1 MSVDRN
7 GDVKAHRGAIQH
19 GAITNHNAH
28 RGRRVGR
35 KVEEV
40 SQAGLEEVVNAFAIH
55 QNHNT
60 MVSNSVVDAKRLRQG
75 HF

>member
-1 MSVDRN
+1 MSLDRN

-28 RGRRVGR
+28 HGRRGGR

-40 SQAGLEEVVNAFAIH
+40 SQAGLEEVVSDSA
-55 QNHNT
+55 
-60 MVSNSVVDAKRLRQG
+60 VDAKRLRQG

>member
-1 MSVDRN
+1 MSLDRN
-7 GDVKAHRGAIQH
+7 GDVKAHRGAIQC

-28 RGRRVGR
+28 RGCRGGR

-40 SQAGLEEVVNAFAIH
+40 SQAGLEEVVSDSA
-55 QNHNT
+55 
-60 MVSNSVVDAKRLRQG
+60 VDAKRLRQG